1 MSELISGLD
10 HRNSNHIRIIISTE
24 DMTEVALTVEIQS
37 SPMLYTERKAVLE
50 AMHEF
55 VKKFSGNQP

>member
-1 MSELISGLD
+1 MFQQLSLLWP
-10 HRNSNHIRIIISTE
+10 HQNSNHNSTE

-37 SPMLYTERKAVLE
+37 SPMLYTERKAVLG
-50 AMHEF
+50 AMHKF